1 VGSSIVKTGRPPFAQ
16 AAIRFFC
23 TVATQSLLL
32 STGGSAKPDDAT
44 AHGLP
49 LHSAPLIPRE
59 AGQRTSKDWIHQV
72 TVSQS
77 APTRLTKIREF
88 SYERGCQA
96 KKLPAAPRKGKL
108 FGVHPARCPRLSV
121 TRPVAVISR
130 RFHVSDG
137 GSTPSAREASQAE
150 VLAPDNVPTMIL
162 CETRGL

>member
-1 VGSSIVKTGRPPFAQ
+1 MLSLARGP
-16 AAIRFFC
+16 AA
-23 TVATQSLLL
+23 A
-32 STGGSAKPDDAT
+32 P
-44 AHGLP
+44 AHF
-49 LHSAPLIPRE
+49 
-59 AGQRTSKDWIHQV
+59 
-72 TVSQS
+72 
-77 APTRLTKIREF
+77 REF

-96 KKLPAAPRKGKL
+96 KKLPPAPRKGKL

>member
-1 VGSSIVKTGRPPFAQ
+1 M
-16 AAIRFFC
+16 
-23 TVATQSLLL
+23 ATKELPINPDQDGIPQSL
-32 STGGSAKPDDAT
+32 STNFVSFPM
-44 AHGLP
+44 
-49 LHSAPLIPRE
+49 RE
-59 AGQRTSKDWIHQV
+59 DVKRKNS
-72 TVSQS
+72 
-77 APTRLTKIREF
+77 P
-88 SYERGCQA
+88 
-96 KKLPAAPRKGKL
+96 PAPRKGKL